1 MYRKT
6 LMALGVAVLLSG
18 PAFAAEDVS
27 KVPPPAPYKKVS
39 ELVPLP
45 DFLPGIGT
53 LYVKPDTLPA
63 GPFLAYDRQG
73 KLVSTIFMIP
83 IKDFDA
89 KMNFKDLAAPGGTVD
104 HVSLEFNAWPS
115 RCAGAALSYRAVA
128 CAQDARAARVQVIA
142 RLTRRSFLVAGGGLL
157 KAAAFVSLARAA
169 PGVVA
174 GIHMKSDQSGAAVG
188 FDPVGLLLEPGQTV
202 RWVCDANV
210 HTATAYSPRNANHS
224 LRIPEGAKPWDWGSC
239 CLANPSR

>member
-1 MYRKT
+1 M
-6 LMALGVAVLLSG
+6 
-18 PAFAAEDVS
+18 
-27 KVPPPAPYKKVS
+27 
-39 ELVPLP
+39 
-45 DFLPGIGT
+45 
-53 LYVKPDTLPA
+53 
-63 GPFLAYDRQG
+63 
-73 KLVSTIFMIP
+73 
-83 IKDFDA
+83 
-89 KMNFKDLAAPGGTVD
+89 
-104 HVSLEFNAWPS
+104 
-115 RCAGAALSYRAVA
+115 
-128 CAQDARAARVQVIA
+128 IA

-224 LRIPEGAKPWDWGSC
+224 LRIPEGAKPWDSGFLQPGQSFEVTLTVEGVYDYYCMPHEQAGMVGRLSWAGRAA
-239 CLANPSR
+239 LAALASITSKPKGKIGPRCRKRREGPSRLSRRS